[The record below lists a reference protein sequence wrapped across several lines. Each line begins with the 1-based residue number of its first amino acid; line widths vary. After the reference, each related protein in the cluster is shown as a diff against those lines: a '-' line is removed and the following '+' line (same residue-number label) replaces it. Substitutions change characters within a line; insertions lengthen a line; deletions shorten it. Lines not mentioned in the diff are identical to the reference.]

1 MQLKIFRTLWGAGE
15 DYAAIAAAARHA
27 GFDGLE
33 GGLPADAHGV
43 RALKVALGAQGLD
56 YIGEICT
63 GGSHGA
69 WWIPLRHADV
79 EAHLRSVEDG
89 LARLA
94 ASGLE
99 PLFVNCMG
107 GLDAWPLAASVDFFG
122 RAMALGAAYGVT
134 LCFETHRARSM
145 FSPWAT
151 QAIVEALPDIRLTCD
166 FSHWCVVAE
175 RLIDEEVEALA
186 AVCPR
191 ALHIQCRV
199 GYEQGPQVP
208 HPAAPEYRYALE
220 AHQRWWEQVWG
231 AQRARGLAVTTMTP
245 EFGPNGYLQ
254 RAPFGGPPAGD
265 LWEINRWM
273 ADTER
278 AHFAHWL
285 ASSASP
291 DRCGTGSQPA
301 VKET

>member
-1 MQLKIFRTLWGAGE
+1 MELKIFRTLWGAGG
-15 DYAAIAAAARHA
+15 DHAAIAADARDA

-33 GGLPADAHGV
+33 GGLPEAAHEV
-43 RALKVALGAQGLD
+43 RALASALAAHGLD

-63 GGSHGA
+63 GGSSGA
-69 WWIPLRHADV
+69 YWIPARRASV
-79 EAHLRSVEDG
+79 EDHLRSVEEG
-89 LARLA
+89 LQRLA

-107 GLDAWPLAASVDFFG
+107 GLDAWPLAASIDFFG
-122 RAMALGAAYGVT
+122 RAMALGAAHGVT
-134 LCFETHRARSM
+134 LSFETHRARSM

-151 QAIVEALPDIRLTCD
+151 QAIVEALPDILITCD

-175 RLIDEEVEALA
+175 RLIDDEVEALA

-191 ALHIQCRV
+191 AFHVQCRV

-220 AHQRWWEQVWG
+220 AHQRWWEMAWT
-231 AQRARGLAVTTMTP
+231 ARRARGQRVLTMTP

-254 RAPFGGPPAGD
+254 AAPFGGQPVGD

-273 ADTER
+273 AETER
-278 AHFAHWL
+278 AHFADWL
-285 ASSASP
+285 AAFASP
-291 DRCGTGSQPA
+291 VRA
-301 VKET
+301 VS

>member
-1 MQLKIFRTLWGAGE
+1 MQLQIYRSLWGAGE
-15 DYAAIAAAARHA
+15 DYASIAAQARAA

-33 GGLPADAHGV
+33 GQLPSHAHGFAALS
-43 RALKVALGAQGLD
+43 RALREHALR

-63 GGSHGA
+63 GGSLSA
-69 WWIPLRHADV
+69 YWIPVRGASVD
-79 EAHLRSVEDG
+79 EHLRTLAVGIEDLLDCG
-89 LARLA
+89 IPF
-94 ASGLE
+94 E
-99 PLFVNCMG
+99 FINCMA
-107 GLDAWPLAASVDFFG
+107 GLDAWPLAASIDFFG
-122 RAMALGAAYGVT
+122 RAMALGATQGVA
-134 LCFETHRARSM
+134 LSFETHRARSM

-151 QAIVEALPDIRLTCD
+151 QAIVEALPDLRLTCD

-191 ALHIQCRV
+191 AFHVQCRV

-208 HPAAPEYRYALE
+208 HPAAPEYRYALL
-220 AHQRWWEQVWG
+220 AHQRWWAQVWQ
-231 AQRARGLAVTTMTP
+231 AQRAQGREVTTMTP

-254 RAPFGGPPAGD
+254 AAPFTGMPAGD

-278 AHFAHWL
+278 RHFSDWAEK
-285 ASSASP
+285 S
-291 DRCGTGSQPA
+291 RT
-301 VKET
+301 